1 MKKIRKSIISLAIAC
16 LICFLCAIG
25 LVLPYNGYAVGGEI
39 TISDDFT
46 AISNSSEST
55 AYSQSNLAYNAN
67 EMHGAVPGSTW
78 GENVSGGDAEL
89 VYKLS
94 SDDGYV
100 LNSSTLTFTVG
111 SGHGSGVYWYNA
123 TRQGTS
129 NDVLGANLIVY
140 VSTDNETWTSV
151 YNLDEKEKAVVH
163 AAEYH
168 TNKYTPSID
177 LSDYL
182 VNTVDLYVK
191 FDIQHFTTDECCV
204 DTWMGIP
211 LNQVG
216 LGIYSV
222 SIKADQEE
230 VSSIVISSDFTTA
243 GLTAVSNNVYEYN
256 NLVTDTNGHL
266 AYGLVPAETWDGE
279 VKILSNAYVTYK
291 LKAVNGYAISSLK
304 IDLDVAFGHNQ
315 VVSQVVKTD
324 TVVAISYDNIS
335 FTDIYSLYADET
347 AVAVGETEPKGAG
360 IHEADKRY
368 ELSLD
373 LSDKI
378 TGSSEL
384 YVRIKVCSPNF
395 DELTEVSLT
404 VDGDNNKLLP
414 LGRVG
419 SRLYSVGITADQSKI
434 PSVTLTNNWGNS
446 GAINTFDGVVDYNG
460 VGKDIHAGN
469 TTYGLIPSTSWGDP
483 VNISTGYVTYKIS
496 ATDTYV
502 FNSLILNLG
511 LKFGSNNESFKSGNA
526 DLKVYVAY
534 DGINFTKVYSLYE
547 SVEMPSSQMA
557 KTVSVD
563 LSSVAKNYGVLYVK
577 LEMVCPETMGVNLH
591 KLPICLQN
599 VEFNATQA
607 SIIANAFSSSNE
619 FGNNKGTVL
628 TANYDNVSDYSSV
641 YDGNA
646 TFALI
651 PSAGWGGTV
660 NAGDGYIT
668 FKLDA
673 LADKSFNNVRMQL
686 LFKLLSGANIIVST
700 SYDGLAYTEF
710 FNVVD
715 DLGSNAYNNNLLWTK
730 GVEQLPCQ
738 LLDIDLKAVAESA
751 GTLYVKIEMIHP
763 SGSYTLQALLCE
775 IFSVRFSGT
784 YSEYSANVG
793 RIICN
798 LDGGS
803 YLNEQN
809 PETYTASDGIITLIN
824 PVQRF
829 KEFKGWYDNPE
840 FSGEP
845 KTTIDSSIIAVHRLY
860 AKWEH
865 AIYNLDLRIEGTGSG
880 VLYVDDIETQAGIKK
895 IDAGSSVK
903 FALTAN
909 NDSLIYS
916 LNVDGIDV
924 FLTSGTTYTLR
935 NIDKS
940 TVIIATFNERATV
953 YGDFYNNY
961 KDNVK
966 YGNKWKN
973 GLYDFANLYITDDDR
988 HELGINGGQ
997 GYITYKFQAPDGKY
1011 FESATLS
1018 TCAKLFDNYL
1028 LGDVEKVDYYLGY
1041 DNADYDL
1048 IYKSEFNRQGENY
1061 VTVVQNLTEYI
1072 IGRQSFF
1079 LKIELGSNSTNWTL
1093 LRDFDIKFTYETVEL
1108 SINYGGFYTDVN
1120 YDQLKGKPFDMN
1132 VISAK
1137 DGYVVTENVV
1147 FTDASYTTALDLTE
1161 NIMTDMTLYVKTV
1174 EADGKI
1180 TYHLDGGVNAQI
1192 NPINYNSTSTIIL
1205 AEPTKEGFTF
1215 AGWYTDSDYTNLI
1228 TEISVGRTGDLDLY
1242 AKWISNTVPSIEYFG
1257 TITYM
1262 LNGGINANG
1271 NPDKYLYGDAF
1282 TFASATKDGYIFVG
1296 WYLEQDC
1303 INVMTEITAS
1313 TKGNLTL
1320 YAKWQQNVQEGEGN
1334 NQPTPDTPPQTN
1346 GGCGGSLDTGII
1358 VSIVILI
1365 AGVVIVLKKKFGRN

>member
-1 MKKIRKSIISLAIAC
+1 MQKTKKSIISLAIAC

-25 LVLPYNGYAVGGEI
+25 LVLPYNSYAVGEAL
-39 TISDDFT
+39 TVSDDFT
-46 AISNSSEST
+46 AIRSSSESK
-55 AYSQSNLAYNAN
+55 AYSQSNLVYDAN
-67 EMHGAVPGSTW
+67 VVHGAVPGSTW
-78 GENVSGGDAEL
+78 DASVSGGDAEL

-100 LNSSTLTFTVG
+100 LSSSTLTFTVG
-111 SGHGSGVYWYNA
+111 SGHGGGAYWYNA
-123 TRQGTS
+123 ERQGTS
-129 NDVLGANLIVY
+129 DNVLGANLIVY

-151 YNLDEKEKAVVH
+151 YNLHEKEKAVEK
-163 AAEYH
+163 AQDYFN
-168 TNKYTPSID
+168 NKYTPSID

-182 VNTVDLYVK
+182 INTVDLYVK
-191 FDIQHFTTDECCV
+191 FDIQHFTVDECCV
-204 DTWMGIP
+204 DTWTGIP
-211 LNQVG
+211 LSQVG
-216 LGIYSV
+216 LGMYSV
-222 SIKADQEE
+222 SITAEQEK

-243 GLTAVSNNVYEYN
+243 GLTAASNNVYEYN

-266 AYGLVPAETWDGE
+266 TYGLVPAEKWADK

-315 VVSQVVKTD
+315 IVLQVEKTD
-324 TVVAISYDNIS
+324 TVVAISYDNVS
-335 FTDIYSLYADET
+335 YTDIYSLYADET

-384 YVRIKVCSPNF
+384 YVRIKVCSPNY
-395 DELTEVSLT
+395 DELTETSLT
-404 VDGDNNKLLP
+404 VDSDNNKLLP
-414 LGRVG
+414 LGQIG

-434 PSVTLTNNWGNS
+434 PSVTLTNNWGNA
-446 GAINTFDGVVDYNG
+446 GAITTFDGVVDYNG
-460 VGKDIHAGN
+460 VEKDAYSGN
-469 TTYGLIPSTSWGDP
+469 TAFGLIPSTSWGDP

-502 FNSLILNLG
+502 FNSLMLNLE
-511 LKFGSNNESFKSGNA
+511 LKFGSNNESFKYGNV
-526 DLKVYVAY
+526 DLNIYIAY
-534 DGINFTKVYSLYE
+534 DGINFTKAYSLYE
-547 SVEMPSSQMA
+547 NVEMPSSQTA
-557 KTVSVD
+557 KTISVD
-563 LSSVAKNYGVLYVK
+563 FSSVAKNYGVLYVK
-577 LEMVCPETMGVNLH
+577 LEMVCPETMSVNLH
-591 KLPICLQN
+591 ELPICLQN

-607 SIIANAFSSSNE
+607 SVVANVFSFSNE
-619 FGNNKGTVL
+619 FGNDKGTAL
-628 TANYDNVSDYSSV
+628 TANYINVSDSSGV

-651 PSAGWGGTV
+651 PSAGWDGTV

-673 LADKSFNNVRMQL
+673 PSDKSFNNVRMQL
-686 LFKLLSGANIIVST
+686 LFKLLSGANVIVST
-700 SYDGLAYTEF
+700 SYDGSSFTEF

-715 DLGSNAYNNNLLWTK
+715 DLSGNPYNNNLLWTK

-738 LLDIDLKAVAESA
+738 LLDVDLKAVAESS
-751 GTLYVKIEMIHP
+751 GTLYVKVEMKHP
-763 SGSYTLQALLCE
+763 SGSCILQALLCE
-775 IFSVRFSGT
+775 IFSVRFSGN

-793 RIICN
+793 RIIYS

-803 YLNEQN
+803 YVGEQN
-809 PETYTASDGIITLIN
+809 PETFTTSDGIITLIN

-840 FSGEP
+840 FTGDP
-845 KTTIDSSIIAVHRLY
+845 ITTIDSSIIAVHRLY
-860 AKWEH
+860 AKWEQ
-865 AIYNLDLRIEGTGSG
+865 ATYDLDLRIEGTGSG
-880 VLYVDDIETQAGIKK
+880 VLFVDENETQAGIKK
-895 IDAGSSVK
+895 VDACTNVN

-909 NDSLIYS
+909 SDSLIYS
-916 LNVDGIDV
+916 LSIDGVDV
-924 FLTSGTTYTLR
+924 FLTNGTNYTLR
-935 NIDKS
+935 NIDKNA
-940 TVIIATFNERATV
+940 VIIATFNERATI

-973 GLYDFANLYITDDDR
+973 SLYDFANLYITDDDR

-1028 LGDVEKVDYYLGY
+1028 LGDVEKVDYYLSY
-1041 DNADYDL
+1041 DNVDYDL

-1061 VTVVQNLTEYI
+1061 VTVVQNLTEYVF
-1072 IGRQSFF
+1072 GKQTFF

-1108 SINYGGFYTDVN
+1108 SINYGGFYTDV
-1120 YDQLKGKPFDMN
+1120 YFDQLNGKPFVMN
-1132 VISAK
+1132 LISAK

-1147 FTDASYTTALDLTE
+1147 YTDASYTTALDLTE
-1161 NIMTDMTLYVKTV
+1161 NIMTDMTLYVKAV

-1180 TYHLDGGVNAQI
+1180 TYHLDGGVNAQG
-1192 NPINYNSTSTIIL
+1192 NPIIYNSNSAIIF
-1205 AEPTKEGFTF
+1205 AEPTKDGFTF

-1228 TEISVGRTGDLDLY
+1228 TEISIGRTGDIDLY
-1242 AKWISNTVPSIEYFG
+1242 AKWISNTLPDIEYFG
-1257 TITYM
+1257 TITYV
-1262 LNGGINANG
+1262 LNGGTNASG
-1271 NPDKYLYGDAF
+1271 NPDKYLYGDTI
-1282 TFASATKDGYIFVG
+1282 TFANATKDGYTFMG
-1296 WYLEQDC
+1296 WYLDQEFNSA
-1303 INVMTEITAS
+1303 ITEITAS
-1313 TKGNLTL
+1313 TNGNLTL
-1320 YAKWQQNVQEGEGN
+1320 YAKWQQNAQG
-1334 NQPTPDTPPQTN
+1334 
-1346 GGCGGSLDTGII
+1346 GGCGGSFDTGII
-1358 VSIVILI
+1358 VAIVVLI
-1365 AGVVIVLKKKFGRN
+1365 AGVALVLKKKYGRN